1 MVDVAS
7 LKLSSSGLNGASE
20 GSASS
25 ERSSDLR
32 RCSRCY
38 TGLMISRYEDLVCH
52 SCGNTIYDAFQSNSK
67 RVESGLSGNVFNLPY
82 VGEYE
87 SYRGK
92 ILAVKVMDPKR
103 ADESEGR
110 YFQTKA
116 MFIMDCP
123 FLYCGERM
131 SETHAPS
138 GLSKRKAR
146 KYRCANGHIISVGL
160 KLEGWR

>member
-1 MVDVAS
+1 MVDAAS
-7 LKLSSSGLNGASE
+7 LEPLSSELNGASE
-20 GSASS
+20 GAASS
-25 ERSSDLR
+25 ERSSDSR
-32 RCSRCY
+32 RCSRCGI
-38 TGLMISRYEDLVCH
+38 GLMLDRYEDIVCS
-52 SCGNTIYDAFQSNSK
+52 SCGHTLYDAVQSDSK
-67 RVESGLSGNVFNLPY
+67 RVESGFSGNVFNVPY
-82 VGEYE
+82 VGDYE

-92 ILAVKVMDPKR
+92 ILSVKVVDPR
-103 ADESEGR
+103 RVSEFEGR
-110 YFQTKA
+110 YFQMKV

-123 FLYCGERM
+123 FLYCGMRM